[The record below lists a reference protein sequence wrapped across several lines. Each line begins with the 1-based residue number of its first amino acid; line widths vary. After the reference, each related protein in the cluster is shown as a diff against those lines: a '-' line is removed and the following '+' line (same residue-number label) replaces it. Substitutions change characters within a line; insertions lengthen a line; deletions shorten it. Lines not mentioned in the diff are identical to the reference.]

1 MKWLLLLSLLG
12 CAQVTSLN
20 LKKHQFGI
28 VPNKIIWFQVAGLE
42 EEQLAMLRFQKSG
55 EVKTSFEESICIGK
69 TWSYNLYH
77 IRNSA
82 ESSFLTQMTG
92 KKNIKNS
99 CDDAQMRPI
108 WNAVKETGLNTAI
121 IESGAS
127 SQKSLLHF
135 DKCGETGENFLGNA
149 QFYLR
154 TAAIPGAK
162 TYHYAEGIPY
172 DSESVFYDRTCGANG
187 CGASLYENFTSI
199 VTKLKQSFPKFLLI
213 VRDFSYQTAL
223 EKKDW
228 KKAKEILADLEQ
240 SYGDALKNTS
250 TGDTLILLT
259 SGDSKFVDMP
269 DEGRSWYDF
278 EKESKNAK
286 AQKSKLT
293 NLVLASGSRAENFC
307 GVYDDAHIF
316 ERILSGAKQ
325 QGLEFKII
333 NPLR

>member
-1 MKWLLLLSLLG
+1 MKWLILLSFLG

-42 EEQLAMLRFQKSG
+42 EEHLAMLRFQKSG
-55 EVKTSFEESICIGK
+55 EVKTSFEESICLGK
-69 TWSYNLYH
+69 TWNYNLYH
-77 IRNSA
+77 LRNSA

-99 CDDAQMRPI
+99 CEDAQLRSI
-108 WNAVKETGLNTAI
+108 WSAVKESGLNTAI
-121 IESGAS
+121 LENGAVGK
-127 SQKSLLHF
+127 KSLLSFAQCQEVGH
-135 DKCGETGENFLGNA
+135 TFLGSA

-154 TAAIPGAK
+154 DAPIPGAK
-162 TYHYAEGIPY
+162 TFHYTEAIPF
-172 DSESVFYDRTCGANG
+172 DPDSVFYNRTCTATG
-187 CGASLYENFTSI
+187 CSSSLIEDFKSI
-199 VTKLKQSFPKFLLI
+199 SEKLKRSFPKFLLI
-213 VRDFSYQTAL
+213 VRDFSYQAAL

-228 KKAKEILADLEQ
+228 KKAKEVLSDLEQ
-240 SYGDALKNTS
+240 SYGDALRNNS
-250 TGDTLILLT
+250 FGDTLILLT
-259 SGDSKFVDMP
+259 SGDSKFLDMP

-278 EKESKNAK
+278 EKESKNVK
-286 AQKSKLT
+286 GQKSKLT

-307 GVYDDAHIF
+307 GVYEDAQVF
-316 ERILSGAKQ
+316 ERILSGPKQ